1 MVKQNST
8 VSSNLVGN
16 QLTVDIDVTNV
27 PANLNNY
34 ALSLIISSD
43 ASISSIDYGSSFT
56 YHTDNKTTG
65 LINLDWGVN
74 SYSKN
79 DITRVETLVTTAES
93 SKRKSDVDMAKNYVN
108 LLPSSGTKTTY
119 TNRLNAIIIPLRTWY
134 VKVRGGITSALNCN
148 STNTTTYSPSVYNW
162 NTFYVG
168 KNSLIC
174 SDLTNLKD
182 SDNQSS
188 GMSLSNTAAFD
199 GGLQSNPTGNNS
211 GIYPDAVLDSS
222 PNIYKSAATPA
233 KIKIYGL
240 ENNKTYNIKLFGYTS
255 ASLNNNAKDYTDY
268 KIGVT
273 TKPLKVAGNIS
284 QTVDFSDILPTSGE
298 IEISVVPQNPSWGYG
313 MLNAMEIKENLLAAP
328 SSLSYTASNVYT
340 KNTAI
345 TPLSPTISGQGIT
358 YSVSPTL
365 PIGLS
370 LDTSTGIISGTPSAT
385 TGLATYTVT
394 ATNTGGS
401 TTFGVVITVNDI
413 AQHNVSYTISYLSG
427 NHGALTGSST
437 QIVIEGRNT
446 VPITAIANLGYH
458 FVDWSDGI
466 LTATRNENNVRED
479 KTLTANFSI
488 DILDIKNNSSSA
500 PVNLPP
506 AMGNGN
512 LDVSIPINTVYD
524 ISSINNHG
532 TNVLAYI
539 NSQANFN
546 APESSRG
553 WQFADHSFKITDLNL
568 ATDVITLTIFS
579 EPQTITL
586 KKGESREID
595 LDGDKI
601 NDLLVTFANT
611 YVNRAEVTVKSL
623 SKKNTTNSLIGSS
636 SIQSIIKPLKVN
648 KYIFKKDLKLGD
660 IDKDVKELQKYLNIN
675 GYLVAK
681 VGVGSNGRET
691 TIFGPATKIALIKF
705 QKANKINPALGY
717 FGALTRNAIYKKQN
731 K

>member
-1 MVKQNST
+1 MVIT
-8 VSSNLVGN
+8 V
-16 QLTVDIDVTNV
+16 
-27 PANLNNY
+27 
-34 ALSLIISSD
+34 
-43 ASISSIDYGSSFT
+43 
-56 YHTDNKTTG
+56 
-65 LINLDWGVN
+65 
-74 SYSKN
+74 N
-79 DITRVETLVTTAES
+79 DI
-93 SKRKSDVDMAKNYVN
+93 
-108 LLPSSGTKTTY
+108 
-119 TNRLNAIIIPLRTWY
+119 
-134 VKVRGGITSALNCN
+134 
-148 STNTTTYSPSVYNW
+148 
-162 NTFYVG
+162 
-168 KNSLIC
+168 
-174 SDLTNLKD
+174 
-182 SDNQSS
+182 
-188 GMSLSNTAAFD
+188 
-199 GGLQSNPTGNNS
+199 
-211 GIYPDAVLDSS
+211 
-222 PNIYKSAATPA
+222 
-233 KIKIYGL
+233 
-240 ENNKTYNIKLFGYTS
+240 
-255 ASLNNNAKDYTDY
+255 
-268 KIGVT
+268 
-273 TKPLKVAGNIS
+273 
-284 QTVDFSDILPTSGE
+284 
-298 IEISVVPQNPSWGYG
+298 
-313 MLNAMEIKENLLAAP
+313 AP